1 MNMDVDITPIM
12 QAVIALVSAVIT
24 VFLIPYIKTK
34 LNEAQRKRIKEY
46 IDAAVMAAEKLFQ
59 SVDGEKLGEEKLQYV
74 ADYLKS
80 KGIEFDVGDVYDDI
94 RIMIESAVKEFAS

>member
-1 MNMDVDITPIM
+1 MDVDITPIM

-46 IDAAVMAAEKLFQ
+46 IDTAVMAAEKLFP
-59 SVDGEKLGEEKLQYV
+59 SVNGEKLGEEKLQYV

>member
-1 MNMDVDITPIM
+1 MNTDITPIV

-34 LNEAQRKRIKEY
+34 LTEAQRKRIKEY
-46 IDAAVMAAEKLFQ
+46 IDTAAMAAEKLFA
-59 SVDGEKLGEEKLQYV
+59 SVDGEKLGEEKPAYV
-74 ADYLKS
+74 AEYLKS

>member
-1 MNMDVDITPIM
+1 MNTNITPIVE
-12 QAVIALVSAVIT
+12 AVIALASAVIT
-24 VFLIPYIKTK
+24 VFLIPYLKTK
-34 LNEAQRKRIKEY
+34 LTEAQRRRIKEF
-46 IDAAVMAAEKLFQ
+46 IDTAVMAAEKLFPT
-59 SVDGEKLGEEKLQYV
+59 VDGEKLGEEKLQYV

>member
-1 MNMDVDITPIM
+1 MNTNITPIVE
-12 QAVIALVSAVIT
+12 AVIALASAVIT
-24 VFLIPYIKTK
+24 VFLIPYLKTK
-34 LNEAQRKRIKEY
+34 LTEAQRKRIKEY
-46 IDAAVMAAEKLFQ
+46 IDTAVMAAEKLFP

-80 KGIEFDVGDVYDDI
+80 KGIIFDVGDVYDDI

>member
-1 MNMDVDITPIM
+1 MNTNITPIVE
-12 QAVIALVSAVIT
+12 AVIALASAVIT

-34 LNEAQRKRIKEY
+34 LTEAQRKRIKEY
-46 IDAAVMAAEKLFQ
+46 IDTAVMAAEKLFPT
-59 SVDGEKLGEEKLQYV
+59 VDGEKLGEEKLQYV

>member
-1 MNMDVDITPIM
+1 MNTNITPIVE
-12 QAVIALVSAVIT
+12 AVIALASAVIT
-24 VFLIPYIKTK
+24 VFLIPYLKTK
-34 LNEAQRKRIKEY
+34 LTEAQRKRIKEY
-46 IDAAVMAAEKLFQ
+46 IDTAVMAAEKLFPT
-59 SVDGEKLGEEKLQYV
+59 VDGEKLGEEKLQYV

>member
-1 MNMDVDITPIM
+1 MNTDITPIVE
-12 QAVIALVSAVIT
+12 AVIALASAVIT
-24 VFLIPYIKTK
+24 VFLIPYLKTK
-34 LNEAQRKRIKEY
+34 LTEAQRKRIKEY
-46 IDAAVMAAEKLFQ
+46 IDTAVMAAEKLFPT
-59 SVDGEKLGEEKLQYV
+59 VDGEKLGEEKLQYV

>member
-1 MNMDVDITPIM
+1 MNTNITPIVE
-12 QAVIALVSAVIT
+12 AVIALASAVIT
-24 VFLIPYIKTK
+24 VFLIPYLKTK
-34 LNEAQRKRIKEY
+34 LTEAQRRRIKEY
-46 IDAAVMAAEKLFQ
+46 IDTAVMAAEKLFP

>member
-1 MNMDVDITPIM
+1 MNTDITPIVE
-12 QAVIALVSAVIT
+12 AVIALASAVIT
-24 VFLIPYIKTK
+24 VFLIPYLKTK
-34 LNEAQRKRIKEY
+34 LTEAQRRRIKEY
-46 IDAAVMAAEKLFQ
+46 IDTAVMAAEKLFP
-59 SVDGEKLGEEKLQYV
+59 SVDGEKLGKEKLQYV

>member
-1 MNMDVDITPIM
+1 MNTDITPIVE
-12 QAVIALVSAVIT
+12 AVIALVSAVIT

-34 LNEAQRKRIKEY
+34 LTEAQRRRIKEY
-46 IDAAVMAAEKLFQ
+46 IDTAVMAAEKLFP

-80 KGIEFDVGDVYDDI
+80 KGIDFDVENVYDDI